1 MTSMP
6 TIMTTTTPTLNPQI
20 HLDTNA
26 QTSSNSTSSSS
37 TYTSH
42 HSKIVEPA
50 NLRIKET
57 RIDANEIISQ
67 IELELANRLL
77 LNSK

>member
-6 TIMTTTTPTLNPQI
+6 TTTTTTTTLNPQI

-26 QTSSNSTSSSS
+26 QSSNVN
-37 TYTSH
+37 SH